1 MYIMYIR
8 EKVWRNRLDSLLM
21 DLWEQQTRGGSTL
34 CSDLFNKSFSALI
47 YEHFI
52 FSIITLI
59 KNSIVSA
66 IIKLNVWDQKN
77 FNVPSVSIYDL
88 IWCQPSLIVSHLTKK
103 GKVFSEKGKYV
114 TNGFYRAVCKL
125 II

>member
-8 EKVWRNRLDSLLM
+8 EKVWRNRLDGLLM
-21 DLWEQQTRGGSTL
+21 DLWEQQTRGAQIYSIKG
-34 CSDLFNKSFSALI
+34 FSALI

-52 FSIITLI
+52 FSIIPII

-77 FNVPSVSIYDL
+77 FNVPSVSIDDL
-88 IWCQPSLIVSHLTKK
+88 IWCQSSLIVAVSHLTKK
-103 GKVFSEKGKYV
+103 KSFLNVRFSQKKANMSQV
-114 TNGFYRAVCKL
+114 PWL
-125 II
+125 L